1 MQMFPICLPLPNPTS
16 KTQKCGFL
24 MTPGVLKKITDLKR
38 IDLIFLDFIMN
49 NFNGKA
55 SVMHQSKN
63 TGPIRRIYSEAIV
76 KAKTQQTKNCSKSG
90 IETIEKV

>member
-1 MQMFPICLPLPNPTS
+1 
-16 KTQKCGFL
+16 
-24 MTPGVLKKITDLKR
+24 
-38 IDLIFLDFIMN
+38 MN

-55 SVMHQSKN
+55 SVMHQSKS

>member
-1 MQMFPICLPLPNPTS
+1 
-16 KTQKCGFL
+16 
-24 MTPGVLKKITDLKR
+24 
-38 IDLIFLDFIMN
+38 MN